1 MPGLC
6 VVRCCQASGQP
17 CISPYLCCQSGVP
30 RSSACGLFSCDENHS
45 RPVRCC
51 SHQMVRISV
60 AFHFWRH
67 NDCTRWPHRQ
77 KIWSGHRRVV
87 SSFSGDISASAT
99 LIEKHEKQKKQQS
112 GGHGLVR
119 GRQAA
124 ALDAAGAALGSL
136 GLITFA
142 FLGWQLFSEI
152 PTWAA
157 LSSATVAWL
166 GVSILAW
173 KLWQSI

>member
-1 MPGLC
+1 MRITADLSAVARTRWYEYLLRFIFGGTMTALAGLIAKKYGP
-6 VVRCCQASGQP
+6 VIG
-17 CISPYLCCQSGVP
+17 
-30 RSSACGLFSCDENHS
+30 GLFL
-45 RPVRCC
+45 
-51 SHQMVRISV
+51 
-60 AFHFWRH
+60 AFPAIF
-67 NDCTRWPHRQ
+67 P
-77 KIWSGHRRVV
+77 
-87 SSFSGDISASAT
+87 ASAT